1 MSIPVYQQI
10 KDILR
15 EEIKQGKYRP
25 GDAILSVNQLAKVF
39 STSRNTSVKA
49 IADLVHEG
57 IVYTVQ
63 GKGTIVSDLRKE
75 IKESKPKKRNSSVP
89 GIVIIL
95 AEFDNINHP
104 YMART
109 IKGNIPKKRLVRIRS
124 GLGYAPGRRR
134 IHSGD

>member
-15 EEIKQGKYRP
+15 EEIRQGKYKAGNTIP
-25 GDAILSVNQLAKVF
+25 SANQLAKDF

-75 IKESKPKKRNSSVP
+75 IKESKLKKRNSSVP

-95 AEFDNINHP
+95 ADFDNINHP
-104 YMART
+104 YMAKT
-109 IKGNIPKKRLVRIRS
+109 IKGNMRKKRLV
-124 GLGYAPGRRR
+124 
-134 IHSGD
+134 